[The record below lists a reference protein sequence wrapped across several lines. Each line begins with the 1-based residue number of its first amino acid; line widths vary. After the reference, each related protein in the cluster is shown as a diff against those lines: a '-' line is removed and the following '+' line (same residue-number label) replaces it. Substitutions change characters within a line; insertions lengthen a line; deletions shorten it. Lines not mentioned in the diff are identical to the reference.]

1 MIYLIKKAD
10 IAVWPP
16 FPGFYTVGNAKSC
29 VAVCTLKEVDMI
41 LPVQKTAIC
50 GRCLT
55 ENVGIER
62 IIKNLISNPNIRF
75 LVLCGI
81 EPKGHFVGQAFKCIR
96 DNGVKDGNIV
106 GAAGAMPYLKNTS
119 QKEIERFNKQIEL
132 VDLIEVVDVKKIE
145 EAINSCIAR
154 DPGAF
159 EDGQKI
165 EVRQIETIPA
175 NFDHVKDISLDKA
188 GWFLISIDMKKKE
201 IIAEHYMGYGADA
214 KVHCRIVGK
223 SSEEIVGTIV
233 KLNIISDLYH
243 AAYLGKEL
251 EKAEI
256 ALKTGKQYEQDKPL
270 EF

>member
-1 MIYLIKKAD
+1 MPKKLD
-10 IAVWPP
+10 VNGWPAL
-16 FPGFYTVGNAKSC
+16 PGFYTVGDAKSC
-29 VAVCTLKEVDMI
+29 AAVCTLKEVDMV
-41 LPVQKTAIC
+41 LPVAKTAIS

-75 LVLCGI
+75 LVLCGT

-119 QKEIERFNKQIEL
+119 QEEIERFNKQVEL

-145 EAINSCIAR
+145 EAIDNCIAR
-154 DPGAF
+154 DPGAY
-159 EDGQKI
+159 EGGAVGIK
-165 EVRQIETIPA
+165 QIETVSA

-188 GWFLISIDMKKKE
+188 GWFLISIDREKKE
-201 IIAEHYMGYGADA
+201 IVAEHYRGYGAEA
-214 KVHCRIVGK
+214 KAHCRIVGK
-223 SSEEIVGTIV
+223 TAEEMAGTIA
-233 KLNIISDLYH
+233 KLGLISDLYH
-243 AAYLGKEL
+243 ATYLGKEL

-256 ALKTGKQYEQDKPL
+256 ALKNGKQYEQDKAL
-270 EF
+270 EL

>member
-1 MIYLIKKAD
+1 MPKKAD
-10 IAVWPP
+10 VNGWPAL
-16 FPGFYTVGNAKSC
+16 PGFYTVGDPKSC
-29 VAVCTLKEVDMI
+29 VAVCTLKEVDMV
-41 LPVQKTAIC
+41 LPVVKTAIS

-62 IIKNLISNPNIRF
+62 IIKNLISNHNIRF
-75 LVLCGI
+75 LVLCGT

-119 QKEIERFNKQIEL
+119 HEEIERFNKQIEL
-132 VDLIEVVDVKKIE
+132 VDLIEIVDVKKIE
-145 EAINSCIAR
+145 EAIDNCIAR

-159 EDGQKI
+159 DGGQKI
-165 EVRQIETIPA
+165 EIKDIKTLAA

-188 GWFLISIDMKKKE
+188 GWFLISINREKKE
-201 IIAEHYMGYGADA
+201 ITAEHHTGYGAEA

-223 SSEEIVGTIV
+223 TAEEVAGTIV
-233 KLNIISDLYH
+233 KLGLVSDLYH
-243 AAYLGKEL
+243 ATYIGKEL

-256 ALKTGKQYEQDKPL
+256 ALKTGKNYEQDNAI
-270 EF
+270 ES

>member
-1 MIYLIKKAD
+1 MPKKTD
-10 IAVWPP
+10 VNGWPA
-16 FPGFYTVGNAKSC
+16 FPGFYTVGDTKSC

-41 LPVQKTAIC
+41 LPVAKTAIS

-75 LVLCGI
+75 LILCGT

-119 QKEIERFNKQIEL
+119 QEEISRFNKQIEL

-145 EAINSCIAR
+145 EAIDSCIAR
-154 DPGAF
+154 DPEAF
-159 EDGQKI
+159 EDGQNI
-165 EVRQIETIPA
+165 EVKQIETIPA
-175 NFDHVKDISLDKA
+175 NFDRVKDISLDKA
-188 GWFLISIDMKKKE
+188 GWFLISIDREKREMA
-201 IIAEHYMGYGADA
+201 AEHYMGYGANA
-214 KVHCRIVGK
+214 KVHCKIVGK
-223 SSEEIVGTIV
+223 TAEEVAGTIV
-233 KLNIISDLYH
+233 KLNLISDLYH

-256 ALKTGKQYEQDKPL
+256 ALNAGKQYEQDKPL

>member
-1 MIYLIKKAD
+1 MPNKID
-10 IAVWPP
+10 VSNWPA
-16 FPGFYTVGNAKSC
+16 FPGFYTVGDPKSC
-29 VAVCTLKEVDMI
+29 VAVCTLKEVDMV
-41 LPVQKTAIC
+41 LPVAKTAIT

-75 LVLCGI
+75 LVLCGT

-96 DNGVKDGNIV
+96 DNGVKEGNIV

-119 QKEIERFNKQIEL
+119 QQEIERFNRQIEL
-132 VDLIEVVDVKKIE
+132 VDLIEIIDVKKIE
-145 EAINSCIAR
+145 EAIDNCISR

-165 EVRQIETIPA
+165 EVKQIETLAA

-188 GWFLISIDMKKKE
+188 GWFLISIDREKKE
-201 IIAEHYMGYGADA
+201 IMAEHYIGYGTEG
-214 KVHCRIVGK
+214 KVHCKIVGK
-223 SSEEIVGTIV
+223 TAEDVAGTIV
-233 KLNIISDLYH
+233 KLNLVSDLYH

-256 ALKTGKQYEQDKPL
+256 ALKTGKNYEQDKSM
-270 EF
+270 EI

>member
-1 MIYLIKKAD
+1 MICLVKKIDAGG
-10 IAVWPP
+10 WPP
-16 FPGFYTVGNAKSC
+16 MPGFYTVGDAKSC

-41 LPVQKTAIC
+41 LPVAKTAIT

-75 LVLCGI
+75 LILCGI

-96 DNGVKDGNIV
+96 DNGVKDGNII
-106 GAAGAMPYLKNTS
+106 GADGAMPYLKNTS
-119 QKEIERFNKQIEL
+119 QEEIERFNKQIEL
-132 VDLIEVVDVKKIE
+132 VDLIEIIDVKKIE
-145 EAINSCIAR
+145 EAIDNCIAR

-159 EDGQKI
+159 EGGAIGIK
-165 EVRQIETIPA
+165 QIETVPA
-175 NFDHVKDISLDKA
+175 NFDHAKEISLDKA
-188 GWFLISIDMKKKE
+188 GWFLISIDREKKE
-201 IIAEHYMGYGADA
+201 IIAEHYVGYGADA

-223 SSEEIVGTIV
+223 TAEEVAGTIV
-233 KLNIISDLYH
+233 KLNLISDLYH

-270 EF
+270 EL

>member
-1 MIYLIKKAD
+1 MVKKID
-10 IAVWPP
+10 VGKWPP
-16 FPGFYTVGNAKSC
+16 FPGFYTVGDAKSC

-41 LPVQKTAIC
+41 LPVAKTAIC

-75 LVLCGI
+75 LILCGT

-119 QKEIERFNKQIEL
+119 QEEISRFNKQIEL
-132 VDLIEVVDVKKIE
+132 IDLIEIIDVKKIE
-145 EAINSCIAR
+145 DVIDGCIAR
-154 DPGAF
+154 DPGAL

-165 EVRQIETIPA
+165 EMKQIETIPA
-175 NFDHVKDISLDKA
+175 NFDQIKDISLDKA
-188 GWFLISIDMKKKE
+188 GWFLISIEKEKKE
-201 IIAEHYMGYGADA
+201 IVAEHYVGYGADA

-223 SSEEIVGTIV
+223 TAEDVAGTIV
-233 KLNIISDLYH
+233 KLNLVSDLYH

-256 ALKTGKQYEQDKPL
+256 ALKAGKHYEQDKPL